1 MSWRKLINMRKNPIG
16 ADDEE
21 GDIADDPLVY
31 AIYLELQS
39 INKRSDK
46 MLLVALVISCGLV
59 LLIAQWKIQNV
70 WIEALEATVV
80 LAIVIGT
87 IYSVVRQKQNIAIK
101 HGLVCSNCGNRP
113 RVQTIISAATTKRCS
128 KCGLPL
134 NVT

>member
-1 MSWRKLINMRKNPIG
+1 M
-16 ADDEE
+16 
-21 GDIADDPLVY
+21 Y

-39 INKRSDK
+39 INKRSDN

-70 WIEALEATVV
+70 WIEALEATVI

-87 IYSVVRQKQNIAIK
+87 IYSVVRQKRNIAIK

-128 KCGLPL
+128 KCGYLGWL
-134 NVT
+134 FIANLSRVK